1 MRPGA
6 SMQPD
11 RRGWSEYTMSNHA
24 GLNNAVFAGVRIVE
38 LAQFVFVPA
47 AGAVFADLGAEVIKI
62 EAVTGDPYR
71 TLRIAD
77 GRQTKSA
84 NLSMEQNNRGKKS
97 FAIDLKHPE
106 GRELLLKLID
116 TADIFLTSLRP
127 GALERLALGPEQLRA
142 RNPRLIYV
150 RGNGFGF
157 RGPDANRPGY
167 DASAFWARGGFAHVL
182 TPLAQSPIRPRPALG
197 DHASA
202 MNIAF
207 GMAGAL
213 FNRERTG
220 KGSLVEVSLL
230 ASAMWI
236 LSADVA
242 LSQAVNE
249 NDAARFSRE
258 GRYPLTR
265 PYETGDERWIQLMFL
280 DPERYWPEL
289 CRRVGRSNLLT
300 DPRFVDGEHRAENGD
315 ALSAEFANAFRSK
328 TMAEWRTAFAGWD
341 APWEMVQTISE
352 VAADPQVVANGY
364 LFKVQ
369 VEDGTDVTVVAGPVA
384 FNGSAVPAEPRRS
397 PDLGQHS
404 SELLRSLGVNT
415 DQLQEFK
422 KRNIVR

>member
-1 MRPGA
+1 
-6 SMQPD
+6 
-11 RRGWSEYTMSNHA
+11 MSNQI
-24 GLNNAVFAGVRIVE
+24 GLSNEVFKGVRVVE

-47 AGAVFADLGAEVIKI
+47 AGVILADLGAEVIKI

-97 FAIDLKHPE
+97 LAIDLKQPE
-106 GRELLLKLID
+106 GRELLLKLIE

-127 GALERLALGPEQLRA
+127 GALERLALGPDELRA

-157 RGPDANRPGY
+157 HGPDANRPGY
-167 DASAFWARGGFAHVL
+167 DASAFWARGGFAHML
-182 TPLAQSPIRPRPALG
+182 TPPGQPPIRPRPALG

-207 GMAGAL
+207 GMAAAL

-220 KGSLVEVSLL
+220 QGSLVEISLL
-230 ASAMWI
+230 ASALWT
-236 LSADVA
+236 LSSDVT
-242 LSQAVNE
+242 LSRAVSQT
-249 NDAARFSRE
+249 DAARFSKE
-258 GRYPLTR
+258 GRFPLTR
-265 PYETGDERWIQLMFL
+265 PYETGDGRWIQLMFL

-289 CRRVGRSNLLT
+289 CRRVERNDLLD

-315 ALSAEFANAFRSK
+315 ALSAEFVTAFRRK
-328 TMAEWRTAFAGWD
+328 TLAEWQLAFEGWD
-341 APWEMVQTISE
+341 APWELIQTINE
-352 VAADPQVVANGY
+352 VANDPQAVANGY

-369 VEDGTDVTVVAGPVA
+369 VADGTDVTVVAGPVA
-384 FNGSAVPAEPRRS
+384 FNGSAIPAEPLRA

-404 SELLRSLGVNT
+404 DELLRSIGVCEQN
-415 DQLQEFK
+415 LQHFK
-422 KRNIVR
+422 EKKTVVG

>member
-1 MRPGA
+1 MR
-6 SMQPD
+6 
-11 RRGWSEYTMSNHA
+11 
-24 GLNNAVFAGVRIVE
+24 VVE

-47 AGAVFADLGAEVIKI
+47 AGTVLADLGAEVIKI
-62 EAVTGDPYR
+62 EALTGDPYR

-97 FAIDLKHPE
+97 VAIDLKQAE
-106 GRELLLKLID
+106 GRELLLTLIE

-127 GALERLALGPEQLRA
+127 GALERLALEPEQLRA

-157 RGPDANRPGY
+157 RGAEANRPGY

-182 TPLAQSPIRPRPALG
+182 TPPGQSPIRPRPALG

-202 MNIAF
+202 MSIAF
-207 GMAGAL
+207 GMAAAL

-220 KGSLVEVSLL
+220 QGSLVEISLL
-230 ASAMWI
+230 ASAMWT

-242 LSQAVNE
+242 LSQAVSG

-258 GRYPLTR
+258 GRFPLTR
-265 PYETGDERWIQLMFL
+265 PYETSDGRWIQLMFL

-289 CRRVGRSNLLT
+289 CRRVGRSDLLN

-315 ALSAEFANAFRSK
+315 ALSGEFTNAFCGK
-328 TMAEWRTAFAGWD
+328 TLAEWRAAFAGWD
-341 APWEMVQTISE
+341 APWELVQTISE
-352 VAADPQVVANGY
+352 VAADPQAVANGY

-369 VEDGTDVTVVAGPVA
+369 VADGTDVTVVAGPVA
-384 FNGSAVPAEPRRS
+384 FNGSSIPAEPRCA
-397 PDLGQHS
+397 PGLGQHS
-404 SELLRSLGVNT
+404 DELLHSIGVSAER
-415 DQLQEFK
+415 LQELK
-422 KRNIVR
+422 QRNIVR